1 MKKLFRF
8 LLVGL
13 IIIIIAGVV
22 YTVIPKYQIHSVRVN
37 DDTVVVTKL
46 NTLTG
51 KLVTTVEYSVIKR
64 NGSGEKFHF
73 Y

>member
-22 YTVIPKYQIHSVRVN
+22 YTVIPKYQIHSVRIDKDYVMIIK
-37 DDTVVVTKL
+37 V

-51 KLVTTVEYSVIKR
+51 EITNYQERYTPKPKIQRIKLID
-64 NGSGEKFHF
+64 
-73 Y
+73 